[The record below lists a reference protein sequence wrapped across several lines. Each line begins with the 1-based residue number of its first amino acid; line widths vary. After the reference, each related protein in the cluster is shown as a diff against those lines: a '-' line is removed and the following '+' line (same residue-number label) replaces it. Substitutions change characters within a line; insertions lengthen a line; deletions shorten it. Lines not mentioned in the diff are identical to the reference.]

1 MLNKQ
6 VLRIE
11 KPLGYML
18 NEQVLRVKKPTNQAL
33 KNTSLRVGKPTNQA
47 LKTQVH
53 ELKNRQTRHY
63 RTQVYELKN
72 RQTRHY
78 RTQVYELNTAF
89 LLTTFTPSTTQ
100 TATKPLPLIRK
111 HVSRQAH
118 PLLRRAV
125 VNRLLSPR
133 FLSHPL
139 LSEGLGE
146 AFICQFL
153 SFSLSHL
160 RPFAF

>member
-6 VLRIE
+6 VLR
-11 KPLGYML
+11 
-18 NEQVLRVKKPTNQAL
+18 
-33 KNTSLRVGKPTNQA
+33 VGKPTNRA
-47 LKTQVH
+47 LK
-53 ELKNRQTRHY
+53 
-63 RTQVYELKN
+63 
-72 RQTRHY
+72 
-78 RTQVYELNTAF
+78 TQVYELNIPF
-89 LLTTFTPSTTQ
+89 SLTISVPSTTQ
-100 TATKPLPLIRK
+100 TAPKPLPLIRK

-146 AFICQFL
+146 AFFVNFFPS
-153 SFSLSHL
+153 SFPIYALLPSK
-160 RPFAF
+160 RCPFAM

>member
-18 NEQVLRVKKPTNQAL
+18 NKQVLRVGKPTNHAL
-33 KNTSLRVGKPTNQA
+33 KNTSLRVEKPTNQA

-53 ELKNRQTRHY
+53 EL
-63 RTQVYELKN
+63 
-72 RQTRHY
+72 
-78 RTQVYELNTAF
+78 NTPF
-89 LLTTFTPSTTQ
+89 FLTTSVPSTTQ
-100 TATKPLPLIRK
+100 TAPKPLPLIRK

-125 VNRLLSPR
+125 VNRLLSHC

-139 LSEGLGE
+139 LRRGLGRPLFVKFFPFCFPIY
-146 AFICQFL
+146 AL
-153 SFSLSHL
+153 LPSKR
-160 RPFAF
+160 RPFAS

>member
-18 NEQVLRVKKPTNQAL
+18 NEQVLRVKKT
-33 KNTSLRVGKPTNQA
+33 TNQA

-53 ELKNRQTRHY
+53 EL
-63 RTQVYELKN
+63 
-72 RQTRHY
+72 
-78 RTQVYELNTAF
+78 NTPF
-89 LLTTFTPSTTQ
+89 FLTTSVPSTTQ
-100 TATKPLPLIRK
+100 TAPKPLPLIRK

-118 PLLRRAV
+118 PLPLEGLGEASSQD
-125 VNRLLSPR
+125 LFTPSLSHC

-139 LSEGLGE
+139 LRRGLGRLLLFGFWG
-146 AFICQFL
+146 ASLVRAWSLFVNFFPSSFPIYAL
-153 SFSLSHL
+153 SPSKR
-160 RPFAF
+160 RPFAS